1 MSKISAMNKRATQ
14 TLAENISKQVEHF
27 SKKEVE
33 CLIREFNVLMA
44 EQNNSGRA
52 VHGLDRGKF
61 ISTLHSIFGL
71 TDDRMTGR
79 VFRTFDKDNDS
90 VVSMKEW
97 IEGLSVFL
105 RGTLDEKIKYCFTVY
120 DLNGDNAISREEM
133 LHMLKGRLI
142 RQPNEEDPDEG
153 IKDLVEII
161 LKKMDYDHDG
171 KLSFEDFEKAVKDEN
186 LLLEAFGTC
195 LPDFRVICNENLL
208 SSLNFPIKNSQSYSL
223 LFLFF

>member
-14 TLAENISKQVEHF
+14 ALAENISKQVEHF

-52 VHGLDRGKF
+52 VQGLDRGKF

-105 RGTLDEKIKYCFTVY
+105 RGTLDEKIKYCFSVY

-171 KLSFEDFEKAVKDEN
+171 KLSFEDFEKAVKDEH

-195 LPDFRVICNENLL
+195 LPDFRVI
-208 SSLNFPIKNSQSYSL
+208 
-223 LFLFF
+223 FFHDSIHSTSARLETCSEY